1 MKKIQFWQKLISEM
15 KLGFEQKG
23 KEIGHVDESS

>member
-15 KLGFEQKG
+15 KLDFEQKDR
-23 KEIGHVDESS
+23 KIGHVDESA

>member
-15 KLGFEQKG
+15 KLDFEQKDR
-23 KEIGHVDESS
+23 EIGHMD